1 METHS
6 LTWEGPLPIDR
17 VASQLKKMLF
27 GPVAEQASQE
37 ALRVEVVRV
46 ALWERSVLS
55 QPATISDAAISTQK
69 ILNRARI
76 LLEPFVVS
84 RPQTSSSPVCADQHI
99 SEDDNMNRLFLDELA
114 KQGDLLSLAGGRWLP
129 APFRL
134 VPITSEFY
142 LLVGGMPSGLLTE
155 LVLENLHLIVV
166 FARSS

>member
-1 METHS
+1 MHS

-84 RPQTSSSPVCADQHI
+84 RLQTSSSSDCADKQI
-99 SEDDNMNRLFLDELA
+99 SEDDDLDPQFLDELA
-114 KQGDLLSLAGGRWLP
+114 EQGDLLSLAGGRCLP
-129 APFRL
+129 APLRL
-134 VPITSEFY
+134 VSIYPSCIFWLEVCQAVCLRNWCSE
-142 LLVGGMPSGLLTE
+142 PSS
-155 LVLENLHLIVV
+155 
-166 FARSS
+166 A